1 MVKISKETKDTLI
14 ELSKENNIFIEG
26 NIIKFI
32 DAEDDDDFLEYLKE
46 ASKQDKENRKKR
58 LLVTKQVQQQN
69 KELKTQQQE
78 KQDLLAELEEALKKA
93 EVSKEIAEQDLT
105 LLQKKT
111 QTELVGNI
119 VKVSLILI
127 CGIAI
132 MITILYSLAL
142 VFNKD
147 TDLLG
152 NTFSN
157 MLGIL
162 LTNSFSIIG
171 TIMGV
176 KYATKNTD

>member
-1 MVKISKETKDTLI
+1 MVKISQETKETLI
-14 ELSKENNIFIEG
+14 RLSQENNIYLEG

-32 DAEDDDDFLEYLKE
+32 EVDDDDNFIAYLHE
-46 ASKQDKENRKKR
+46 ATKQDKENRKKR

-69 KELKTQQQE
+69 KELVLE
-78 KQDLLAELEEALKKA
+78 KEKNENLLEDLEQALKKA
-93 EVSKEIAEQDLT
+93 EVSKEIAEQDLS

-119 VKVSLILI
+119 VKVSLVLI
-127 CGIAI
+127 CGIAL

-142 VFNKD
+142 IFNKD
-147 TDLLG
+147 TELLG

>member
-1 MVKISKETKDTLI
+1 MIKISKETKDTLKN
-14 ELSKENNIFIEG
+14 LAQENNIYLEG

-32 DAEDDDDFLEYLKE
+32 QAGDDDEFLAYLKE
-46 ASKQDKENRKKR
+46 ATRQDKENRKKR

-69 KELKTQQQE
+69 KELVKQKEE
-78 KQDLLAELEEALKKA
+78 KEGLLEELEQALKKA

-119 VKVSLILI
+119 VKVSLVLI
-127 CGIAI
+127 CGIAL

-147 TDLLG
+147 TELLG

-176 KYATKNTD
+176 KYATKDTN